1 MSSFL
6 CFVLVSCLGVAGVAW
21 AQPFTVMQV
30 IQQQMQ
36 GIDRTQYIVQNGDN
50 PLNRFGVERVVLA
63 GPWVSLFTTPT
74 ILVPALSNSARLFT
88 LGNAPGGA
96 DFGRSMAA
104 NLARG
109 GLDLFIY
116 SPRETFLVPRQ
127 CANQADCAVT
137 ADWGLRAFLDD
148 LAFIRGLVTEAHPHR
163 RPIIGGYSLGGMV
176 AVAAVNEMPD
186 AYAGV
191 VLGDSTLWITDP
203 SLRAGYAI
211 ACQGLNA
218 AIAAGQVL
226 DDQLAQLAQ
235 LIVQLALTAPHDL
248 SPLPLFPPGTTNRQ
262 AYLLF
267 FSTPQPAPPVSLFPG
282 GSVLI
287 AGSVVEDRFFFASEN
302 RLNSQISSFNF
313 YVANATVR
321 DLMCS
326 FAGDDP
332 AFVNNLANYTGPI
345 LAFELGLGFGEL
357 ANDVIA
363 LTGSSNVTIRSHPH
377 FGHADLLTTPI
388 HGLLFEL
395 QILEWVYTDVLF

>member
-1 MSSFL
+1 MCQSGRL
-6 CFVLVSCLGVAGVAW
+6 RRDGRLG
-21 AQPFTVMQV
+21 
-30 IQQQMQ
+30 
-36 GIDRTQYIVQNGDN
+36 
-50 PLNRFGVERVVLA
+50 
-63 GPWVSLFTTPT
+63 
-74 ILVPALSNSARLFT
+74 
-88 LGNAPGGA
+88 
-96 DFGRSMAA
+96 
-104 NLARG
+104 ARG
-109 GLDLFIY
+109 V
-116 SPRETFLVPRQ
+116 S
-127 CANQADCAVT
+127 
-137 ADWGLRAFLDD
+137 DD

-163 RPIIGGYSLGGMV
+163 RPIIGGDSLGGMV

-203 SLRAGYAI
+203 SLRAGYAS

-226 DDQLAQLAQ
+226 DDQLAPLAQ
-235 LIVQLALTAPHDL
+235 RIVQLALMAPHDL

-262 AYLLF
+262 ASLLF
-267 FSTPQPAPPVSLFPG
+267 FSTPQPGQPLSLFPG
-282 GSVLI
+282 GAVLI
-287 AGSVVEDRFFFASEN
+287 AGSGVEDRFFFASEN
-302 RLNSQISSFNF
+302 RLHSQISSFNF

-321 DLMCS
+321 DIMCS
-326 FAGDDP
+326 FAGDP
-332 AFVNNLANYTGPI
+332 AFVDNLASYTGPI